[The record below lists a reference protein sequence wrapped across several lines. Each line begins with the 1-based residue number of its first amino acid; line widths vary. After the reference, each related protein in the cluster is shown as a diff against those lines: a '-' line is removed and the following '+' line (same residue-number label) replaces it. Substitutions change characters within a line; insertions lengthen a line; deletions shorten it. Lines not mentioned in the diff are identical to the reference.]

1 MSKIVVI
8 EKIKNNTTIYQK
20 RHIKYLSIK
29 QRNHLGIFK
38 NCYLNKNESMQFQKE
53 NHYSNIEK

>member
-8 EKIKNNTTIYQK
+8 EKIKNNTIIYQK

-38 NCYLNKNESMQFQKE
+38 NCYLNKNESMQFQKRK
-53 NHYSNIEK
+53 SLF